1 MYLIKPLGG
10 MRIKKKVKWIISII
24 VVALVGLLI
33 FDKVTKN
40 TSEAKSDSSEKI
52 TVVAATSGSPKP
64 FTYEED
70 GELTGQNIEL
80 IKAVF
85 EKLPQYKLKIVK
97 VEFSSIFSGLT
108 SGRYQI
114 AVNNLAKNAEREKN
128 YLFTDPIFKNSY
140 VVIFKN
146 GSDKAKTADE
156 WSDLAGLSTVGSSGV
171 NSTTAIEE
179 YNKANPDNTIE
190 LNYSSED
197 LKSQLEG
204 VESGKYDFLVM
215 DKPMFEYYQKEYSLD
230 LTGKTISGDLS
241 TALMSEPYS
250 YFVVGK
256 EETQLAEDIN
266 AALKEVVEDGTSK
279 QINEKYFDE
288 DYSPT
293 YDD

>member
-1 MYLIKPLGG
+1 M
-10 MRIKKKVKWIISII
+10 KKKVKWIISII

-108 SGRYQI
+108 SGHYQI

-146 GSDKAKTADE
+146 GSDKAQTADE

>member
-1 MYLIKPLGG
+1 M
-10 MRIKKKVKWIISII
+10 KKKVKWIISII

-85 EKLPQYKLKIVK
+85 EKLSQYKLKIVK

>member
-1 MYLIKPLGG
+1 
-10 MRIKKKVKWIISII
+10 MRMKKKVKWIISII

-146 GSDKAKTADE
+146 GSDKAQTADE

>member
-1 MYLIKPLGG
+1 
-10 MRIKKKVKWIISII
+10 MRMKKKVKWIISII
-24 VVALVGLLI
+24 VVVLVGLLI

>member
-1 MYLIKPLGG
+1 M
-10 MRIKKKVKWIISII
+10 KKKLKWIISII

-85 EKLPQYKLKIVK
+85 KKLPQYKLKIVK

-128 YLFTDPIFKNSY
+128 YLFSDPIFKNSY

-146 GSDKAKTADE
+146 GSDKTKTADE

-179 YNKANPDNTIE
+179 YNKANPDNTIK

>member
-1 MYLIKPLGG
+1 M
-10 MRIKKKVKWIISII
+10 KKKVKWIISII

-230 LTGKTISGDLS
+230 LTGKTISGDLA

>member
-1 MYLIKPLGG
+1 ME
-10 MRIKKKVKWIISII
+10 KKVKWLVSII
-24 VVALVGLLI
+24 AVVLVGVLI
-33 FDKVTKN
+33 FNKLTKK
-40 TSEAKSDSSEKI
+40 TGETKSDSSEKNI
-52 TVVAATSGSPKP
+52 VVAATSGSPKP

-108 SGRYQI
+108 SGRYHI
-114 AVNNLAKNAEREKN
+114 AVNNLAKNEEREKN
-128 YLFTDPIFKNSY
+128 YLFTDPIFKNAY

-146 GSDKAKTADE
+146 GSDKTKAADE

-179 YNKANPDNTIE
+179 YNKANPDSTIE

-215 DKPMFEYYQKEYSLD
+215 DKPMFEYYQKEYNLD
-230 LTGKTISGDLS
+230 LTGKMISGDLS
-241 TALMSEPYS
+241 SALMSEPYS

-266 AALKEVVEDGTSK
+266 TALKEIVEDGTSK

-293 YDD
+293 YDN

>member
-1 MYLIKPLGG
+1 M
-10 MRIKKKVKWIISII
+10 KKKLKWIISII

-85 EKLPQYKLKIVK
+85 KKLPQYKLKIVK

-140 VVIFKN
+140 VAIFKN

-179 YNKANPDNTIE
+179 YNKANPDNTIK

>member
-1 MYLIKPLGG
+1 M
-10 MRIKKKVKWIISII
+10 KKKVKWIISII

-40 TSEAKSDSSEKI
+40 TSKAKSDSSEKI

>member
-1 MYLIKPLGG
+1 M
-10 MRIKKKVKWIISII
+10 KKKVKWIISII

-215 DKPMFEYYQKEYSLD
+215 DKPMFESYQKEYSLD

>member
-1 MYLIKPLGG
+1 
-10 MRIKKKVKWIISII
+10 MRMKKKVKWIISII

-146 GSDKAKTADE
+146 GSDKAQTADE

-171 NSTTAIEE
+171 NLTTAIEE

>member
-1 MYLIKPLGG
+1 M
-10 MRIKKKVKWIISII
+10 KKKVKWIISII

-204 VESGKYDFLVM
+204 VESGKYDFLIM

>member
-1 MYLIKPLGG
+1 M
-10 MRIKKKVKWIISII
+10 KKKVKWIISII

-140 VVIFKN
+140 VVIFKK